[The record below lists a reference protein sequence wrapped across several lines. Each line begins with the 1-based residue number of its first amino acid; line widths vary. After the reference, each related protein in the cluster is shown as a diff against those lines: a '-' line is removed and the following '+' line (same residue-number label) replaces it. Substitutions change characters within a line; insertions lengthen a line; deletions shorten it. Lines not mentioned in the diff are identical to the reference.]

1 MNSKVRHFPI
11 VFVVAG
17 TISFLTMPALAEI
30 VHNDFIGSVTSSNC
44 SLPSIAVGTPVTG
57 SLSYDSTIPPNY
69 NTGSVAGYVGSDGRV
84 KYSITLG
91 GVTVQNDEGSYSLQ
105 VLNNSFGSD
114 GFNGFFS
121 SVSGGVFDTIRFNFS
136 DSTGNVFSS
145 TALPDSLDL
154 SNFTF
159 STGTL
164 TCGTGGSVFFSI
176 DELVPLPTPVAIDIK
191 PGSDPNCFNI
201 NGHGII
207 PVAILGSEELIVD
220 DIVVSSETP
229 KFNGL
234 KVRVRGNKGPTC
246 SVEDSNGDGYLD
258 LVCHFEDDPS
268 QWIEGVDGNAKL
280 SGKLVDGTLIE
291 GTDSICIV
299 P

>member
-11 VFVVAG
+11 VFVMAG

-30 VHNDFIGSVTSSNC
+30 VHNDFIGRVTYSNC
-44 SLPSIAVGTPVTG
+44 GLPGITVGTPVTG
-57 SLSYDSTIPPNY
+57 TISYDSTIPPSF
-69 NTGSVAGYVGSDGRV
+69 NTGSVAGYVGSDSRV
-84 KYSITLG
+84 EYSITLG
-91 GVTVQNDEGSYSLQ
+91 GVTVQNSAGNYSLQ
-105 VLNNSFGSD
+105 VLNNSSGSD

-121 SVSGGVFDTIRFNFS
+121 SVSGGSFQTIGFNFS

-154 SNFTF
+154 SDFTF
-159 STGTL
+159 STGSL
-164 TCGTGGSVFFSI
+164 SCGFFTI
-176 DELVPLPTPVAIDIK
+176 DEFVPLPISVAIDIK

-201 NGHGII
+201 NGHGVI

-234 KVRVRGNKGPTC
+234 KVRVRGNKGSTC

-280 SGKLVDGTLIE
+280 SGELVDGTLIE